1 MATNRCGVGT
11 ATLHAAGASMGM
23 PTSQAA
29 GACFMTAA
37 RLQHPKVYTD
47 TQSFISASPVKAEIL
62 YPLAGGSLCLD
73 KSVTVPRH
81 GREA

>member
-1 MATNRCGVGT
+1 MTVCVGT
-11 ATLHAAGASMGM
+11 PWG
-23 PTSQAA
+23 AA

-37 RLQHPKVYTD
+37 RLQHPKVYPH

-81 GREA
+81 GRET